1 MLLQSASLRVWRK
14 ALRGQPPNESK
25 VEDVENEANI
35 QLMNAILS
43 IKPEYVTE
51 IIAGRKRF
59 EFRKA
64 VFARP
69 VGKVYIYAS
78 APVSKVVG
86 EFQPVDVLKG
96 APHEVWKKTRRYS
109 GIPQDWY
116 DEYFNGCT
124 TAYAIEIKNLQI
136 YKEPKE
142 LPFRA
147 PQSYRYIDN
156 L

>member
-1 MLLQSASLRVWRK
+1 
-14 ALRGQPPNESK
+14 
-25 VEDVENEANI
+25 
-35 QLMNAILS
+35 MNAILS

-86 EFQPVDVLKG
+86 EFQPVDILSGTPAVI
-96 APHEVWKKTRRYS
+96 WKQTQKKS
-109 GIPQDWY
+109 GITKAVY
-116 DEYFNGCT
+116 DTYFAGRQI
-124 TAYAIEIKNLQI
+124 AYAIEIKNLKI
-136 YKEPKE
+136 YDTYKE
-142 LPFRA
+142 LPFHA
-147 PQSYRYIDN
+147 PQSFRYIDE

>member
-1 MLLQSASLRVWRK
+1 MLIRLVGTMRS
-14 ALRGQPPNESK
+14 RGVLSGKMSGKCRE
-25 VEDVENEANI
+25 
-35 QLMNAILS
+35 MNAIIS
-43 IKPEYVTE
+43 IKPQYVEE
-51 IIAGRKRF
+51 ILAGRKRF

-86 EFQPVDVLKG
+86 EFKPAEILQGEP
-96 APHEVWKKTRRYS
+96 AEIWKKTEAYS
-109 GIPQDWY
+109 GITKT
-116 DEYFNGCT
+116 YFDTYFEGRKI
-124 TAYAIEIKNLQI
+124 AYAIKIQNLQI

-142 LPFRA
+142 LPFQA
-147 PQSYRYIDN
+147 PQSYRYIDD